1 MRRPLPGQAIPTRP
15 RKASVFDSREWIDA
29 VKLNTIM
36 PSSIAPADQQSIK
49 AFITYI
55 ETELGLAENTSL
67 AYGRDMVDFAGYLA
81 EHHQSL
87 LQAGPE
93 NIAGYLQYLQVN
105 RRMQISSIIRH
116 SITLKMFYRYAQH
129 RNWRTDTP
137 TEFME
142 APHGWRRLP
151 DVLGRVEISA
161 LLQAVKADHP
171 LALRDQAIIELFYAC
186 GLRASE
192 LANLKLEQLHL
203 DLGVIRVL
211 GKGNK
216 ERIVPV
222 GKPAQKALTEYMD
235 KLRPRL
241 LAVKGVATN
250 HVFVSR
256 SGQPINRIV
265 LWQRLNEISKGAGIS
280 GVHPHALRHTF
291 ATHLLSGGADLRV
304 VQELLGHANIAT
316 TQIYTHVDADRLLS
330 VHRKHH
336 PRQ

>member
-1 MRRPLPGQAIPTRP
+1 M
-15 RKASVFDSREWIDA
+15 
-29 VKLNTIM
+29 
-36 PSSIAPADQQSIK
+36 
-49 AFITYI
+49 
-55 ETELGLAENTSL
+55 
-67 AYGRDMVDFAGYLA
+67 
-81 EHHQSL
+81 
-87 LQAGPE
+87 
-93 NIAGYLQYLQVN
+93 
-105 RRMQISSIIRH
+105 
-116 SITLKMFYRYAQH
+116 
-129 RNWRTDTP
+129 
-137 TEFME
+137 
-142 APHGWRRLP
+142 
-151 DVLGRVEISA
+151 
-161 LLQAVKADHP
+161 
-171 LALRDQAIIELFYAC
+171 FYAC

-222 GKPAQKALTEYMD
+222 GKPAQKALVEYMD

-241 LAVKGVATN
+241 QAVKGVATSN
-250 HVFVSR
+250 VFVSR

-265 LWQRLNEISKGAGIS
+265 LWQRLNEIAKGAGIS
-280 GVHPHALRHTF
+280 GVHPHAIRHTF

>member
-1 MRRPLPGQAIPTRP
+1 VKSDKTSPPTIT
-15 RKASVFDSREWIDA
+15 D
-29 VKLNTIM
+29 
-36 PSSIAPADQQSIK
+36 ADQQAIR

-55 ETELGLAENTSL
+55 ETELGLSDNTSL
-67 AYGRDMVDFAGYLA
+67 AYRRDMTDFAAFLFSRQCTLLLA
-81 EHHQSL
+81 APTHIS
-87 LQAGPE
+87 A
-93 NIAGYLQYLQVN
+93 YLQHLQVD

-116 SITLKMFYRYAQH
+116 SITLKMFYRYARH
-129 RNWRTDTP
+129 RGWRPDMP

-142 APHGWRRLP
+142 TPHGWRRLP
-151 DVLGRVEISA
+151 DVLGRVEINA
-161 LLQAVKADHP
+161 LLKAVKADHP

-192 LANLKLEQLHL
+192 LANLKMENLHL
-203 DLGVIRVL
+203 DLGVIRVC

-222 GKPAQKALTEYMD
+222 GRPAQQALMQYME

-241 LAVKGVATN
+241 QAVKGVVN
-250 HVFVSR
+250 NCVFLSR

-265 LWQRLNEISKGAGIS
+265 LWQRLDEIAKGAGIS

-316 TQIYTHVDADRLLS
+316 TQIYTHVDADRLQS

>member
-1 MRRPLPGQAIPTRP
+1 MKSTKAGQ
-15 RKASVFDSREWIDA
+15 
-29 VKLNTIM
+29 
-36 PSSIAPADQQSIK
+36 PSISDADQQLIN

-55 ETELGLAENTSL
+55 ETELGLAINTSL
-67 AYGRDMVDFAGYLA
+67 AYRRDMTGFAEFLTDRNS
-81 EHHQSL
+81 SL
-87 LQAGPE
+87 PQAVPAD
-93 NIAGYLQYLQVN
+93 IASYLQHLQVS

-129 RNWRTDTP
+129 RGWRADTP

-142 APHGWRRLP
+142 TPHGWRRLP
-151 DVLGRVEISA
+151 NVLGRVEIEA
-161 LLQAVKADHP
+161 LLRAVKVDHP

-186 GLRASE
+186 GFRASE
-192 LANLKLEQLHL
+192 LANLKIEHLHL

-222 GKPAQKALTEYMD
+222 GKPAQKALLDYMSQ
-235 KLRPRL
+235 LRPRL
-241 LAVKGVATN
+241 QAVKGLITSD
-250 HVFVSR
+250 VFVSR

-265 LWQRLNEISKGAGIS
+265 LWQRLDAIAKGAGIK

-304 VQELLGHANIAT
+304 VQELLGHANIVT
-316 TQIYTHVDADRLLS
+316 TQIYTHVDADRLQS

>member
-1 MRRPLPGQAIPTRP
+1 MKPDQADPPPIT
-15 RKASVFDSREWIDA
+15 D
-29 VKLNTIM
+29 
-36 PSSIAPADQQSIK
+36 ADQQAIS

-55 ETELGLAENTSL
+55 ETELGLADNTSL
-67 AYGRDMVDFAGYLA
+67 AYRRDMADFAAFLVGQ
-81 EHHQSL
+81 HHSL
-87 LQAGPE
+87 LQATSAD
-93 NIAGYLQYLQVN
+93 ISAYLRHLQAD
-105 RRMQISSIIRH
+105 RCMQISSIIRH
-116 SITLKMFYRYAQH
+116 SITLKIFYRYA
-129 RNWRTDTP
+129 RNRGWRADTP
-137 TEFME
+137 TEWME
-142 APHGWRRLP
+142 TPHGWRRLP
-151 DVLGRVEISA
+151 DVLGRTEINA

-192 LANLKLEQLHL
+192 LATLKVEHLHL

-216 ERIVPV
+216 ERIVPI
-222 GKPAQKALTEYMD
+222 GKPAQKALMQYMQN
-235 KLRPRL
+235 LRPRL
-241 LAVKGVATN
+241 QAVKGLIN
-250 HVFVSR
+250 NCVFLSR
-256 SGQPINRIV
+256 SGQPINRII
-265 LWQRLNEISKGAGIS
+265 LWQRLNEIAKGAGIR

-316 TQIYTHVDADRLLS
+316 TQIYTHVDADRLQS

>member
-1 MRRPLPGQAIPTRP
+1 VKSTRAKPDETKPDPLAGQDRQD
-15 RKASVFDSREWIDA
+15 VG
-29 VKLNTIM
+29 
-36 PSSIAPADQQSIK
+36 

-55 ETELGLAENTSL
+55 ETELGLSENTSL
-67 AYGRDMVDFAGYLA
+67 AYRRDVIDFAAYLA
-81 EHHQSL
+81 ARKTL
-87 LQAGPE
+87 LRRSEAAD
-93 NIAGYLQYLQVN
+93 IAGYLRYLQVDRN
-105 RRMQISSIIRH
+105 MQISSIIRH
-116 SITLKMFYRYAQH
+116 SITLKMFYRYAQN
-129 RNWRTDTP
+129 RNWRGDNP

-142 APHGWRRLP
+142 TPHGWRRLP
-151 DVLGRVEISA
+151 DVLGRVEIDA
-161 LLQAVKADHP
+161 LLKAVKPDHP

-192 LANLKLEQLHL
+192 LADLTMEQLHL

-211 GKGNK
+211 GKGKK

-222 GKPAQKALTEYMD
+222 GIPAQKAVLKYISD
-235 KLRPRL
+235 LRPRL
-241 LAVKGVATN
+241 LAVKGLASSR
-250 HVFVSR
+250 VFVSR
-256 SGQPINRIV
+256 SGRPINRIV
-265 LWQRLNEISKGAGIS
+265 LWQRLDQIAKGAGIR

-316 TQIYTHVDADRLLS
+316 TQIYTHVDADRLQS

>member
-1 MRRPLPGQAIPTRP
+1 MKSTRAKPHEIRPDPLAGQ
-15 RKASVFDSREWIDA
+15 
-29 VKLNTIM
+29 
-36 PSSIAPADQQSIK
+36 DQQDVS

-55 ETELGLAENTSL
+55 ETELGLSENTSL
-67 AYGRDMVDFAGYLA
+67 AYRRDLIDFAAYLA
-81 EHHQSL
+81 VRKTL
-87 LQAGPE
+87 LRRSEAAD
-93 NIAGYLQYLQVN
+93 IAGYLRHLQVD
-105 RRMQISSIIRH
+105 RSMQISSIIRH
-116 SITLKMFYRYAQH
+116 SITLKMFYRYAQN
-129 RNWRTDTP
+129 RNWRCDNP

-142 APHGWRRLP
+142 TPHGWRRLP
-151 DVLGRVEISA
+151 DVLGRVEIDA
-161 LLQAVKADHP
+161 LLKAVNPDHP

-192 LANLKLEQLHL
+192 LADLTMEQLHL

-211 GKGNK
+211 GKGKK

-222 GKPAQKALTEYMD
+222 GIPAQKAVLKYISE
-235 KLRPRL
+235 LRPRL
-241 LAVKGVATN
+241 LAVKGLASSR
-250 HVFVSR
+250 VFVSR
-256 SGQPINRIV
+256 SGRPINRIV
-265 LWQRLNEISKGAGIS
+265 LWQRLDQIAKGAGIR

-316 TQIYTHVDADRLLS
+316 TQIYTHVDADRLQS